1 MIRPIVVV
9 LSAVVLGA
17 CVPEKVLEPASG
29 ASLAPGRQNV
39 AETATGGVTV
49 KVSGDSWKGD
59 PQNLGTLF
67 TPVRVTI
74 ANQSGKTLRV
84 SYRDFSLTGAS
95 GFHYA
100 AIPPIKAKGKLSA
113 SAAKPSPSPSLQ
125 LAGWEHQT
133 PSPSLQLAGWE
144 HHRFMVAPHYSYM
157 YPGMGMWGG
166 PFAYDPLYYDGFYAS
181 WPEKLPTQ
189 DMLSEALPEGAVQ
202 EGGSVAG
209 FIYFQSVTKRES
221 AVQFEMTLTDASNG
235 QAFGH
240 IAIPFQTT
248 QQ

>member
-1 MIRPIVVV
+1 MNRPIAVV

-74 ANQSGKTLRV
+74 TNQSGKTLPI

-100 AIPPIKAKGKLSA
+100 AIPPITATGKLSDKA
-113 SAAKPSPSPSLQ
+113 
-125 LAGWEHQT
+125 ET

-144 HHRFMVAPHYSYM
+144 HHRFMIAPHYSYM

-166 PFAYDPLYYDGFYAS
+166 PFAYDPLYYDGYYAN

-202 EGGSVAG
+202 DGGSVAG